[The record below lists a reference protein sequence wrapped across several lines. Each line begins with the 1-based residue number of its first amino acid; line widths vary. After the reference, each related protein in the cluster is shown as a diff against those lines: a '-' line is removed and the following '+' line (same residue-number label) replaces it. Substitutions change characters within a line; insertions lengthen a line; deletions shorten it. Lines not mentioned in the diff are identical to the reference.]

1 MIEYSIYELQ
11 EEFLSDE
18 SKLVLFCAGVG
29 SGKTTCGALW
39 SIMQAVKYPKARGFI
54 GANTYLQLHKSTLIK
69 LFQLLRDFGID
80 YEFNKSPPWG
90 NTAFEDHKN
99 VLSLCN
105 GSQILCY
112 SLDNYD
118 VIRGIE
124 IGWAWVDEAR
134 DTDPEAFDILL
145 ERFRGYDVNYPS
157 IPYQMKITSTP
168 AGFNWLYS
176 KFVDPKTKLP
186 GTKIIVASSYDNPF
200 INDKYA
206 DELESRLG
214 KQLARQQIYAEFIN
228 LTSGRA
234 FTFNSARNVK
244 SCKYNPDLKL
254 CFSMDFNVSP
264 LCGIIFQYDY
274 KNRMMW
280 ILDEV
285 YIPDSG
291 QTREACVEF
300 ARRYRSN
307 NPKII
312 EYYGDAAALARS
324 TRGTDTDFSIMD
336 IALKENFPKCKVIE
350 GSDRRR
356 HYVFEG
362 IQAVNALLDPSKGD
376 ARLIIDPKCTY
387 LIRDFEQLAFK
398 PGTRELDKS
407 NKELSHLC
415 DCTRYVVQQHWPITG
430 PNIIGSWSPSD

>member
-1 MIEYSIYELQ
+1 MIEYSLYELQ
-11 EEFLSDE
+11 EEFISDE
-18 SKLVLFCAGVG
+18 SKLVLFCAGVAG
-29 SGKTTCGALW
+29 GKSTAGAVW
-39 SIMQAVKYPKARGFI
+39 SIMQAVKYPKVRGFI

-69 LFQLLRDFGID
+69 VFQLLRDFGIG
-80 YEFNKSPPWG
+80 YEFNKAPEYKS
-90 NTAFEDHKN
+90 AFEDHKN
-99 VLSLCN
+99 VLSISN

-118 VIRGIE
+118 VLRGIE
-124 IGWAWVDEAR
+124 IGWAWIDEAR
-134 DTDPEAFDILL
+134 DAVPEAFDILL
-145 ERFRGYDVNYPS
+145 ERFRGYDMLYPG

-176 KFVDPKTKLP
+176 KFADPKTKLP
-186 GTKIIVASSYDNPF
+186 GSKVIVASSYDNPF
-200 INDKYA
+200 INEKYA

-234 FTFNSARNVK
+234 FTFNSVRNVK
-244 SCKYNPDLKL
+244 SCKYNPIYKL

-274 KNRMMW
+274 KGRLMW
-280 ILDEV
+280 VLDEV

-291 QTREACVEF
+291 QTRDACVEF
-300 ARRYRSN
+300 ARRFSHFK
-307 NPKII
+307 PKIV
-312 EYYGDAAALARS
+312 EYYGDIGSALSRS

-336 IALKENFPKCKVIE
+336 ITLKEHFLNSKVIE

-356 HYVFEG
+356 HGVFEG
-362 IQAVNALLDPSKGD
+362 VQAVNALLDPSKGD

-387 LIRDFEQLAFK
+387 LIRDLEQLAFK

-407 NKELSHLC
+407 NKELSHSC
-415 DCTRYVVQQHWPITG
+415 DALRYPIMQHWPITG
-430 PNIIGSWSPSD
+430 PNIVGGWSPSD